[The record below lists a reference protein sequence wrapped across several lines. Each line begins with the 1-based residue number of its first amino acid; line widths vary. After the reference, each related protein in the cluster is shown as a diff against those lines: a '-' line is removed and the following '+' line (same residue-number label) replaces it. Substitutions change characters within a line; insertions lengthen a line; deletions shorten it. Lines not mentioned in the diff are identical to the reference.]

1 MLEQALTHGS
11 RAYELGDLSGSN
23 ERLEFLGDAVLDL
36 VVSELLMDAHP
47 AADEGALS
55 RARSELVNTLA
66 LASRARSLDLG
77 RWLRLGK
84 SEEKSGGREKESI
97 LADVFEAVLGALF
110 LDAGLDPVRGLV
122 GEEFRRDVAEV
133 VKDGRS
139 RGDPKS
145 RLQEILHTR
154 GEPAPVYAT
163 LSECGPAHAREF
175 DVHVSVSGR
184 VLGVARARSKRAAEQ
199 GAAERA
205 LRVLDES
212 CS

>member
-1 MLEQALTHGS
+1 ME
-11 RAYELGDLSGSN
+11 
-23 ERLEFLGDAVLDL
+23 
-36 VVSELLMDAHP
+36 AHP

-55 RARSELVNTLA
+55 RARSELVNTRA
-66 LASRARSLDLG
+66 LASRARGLDLG

-97 LADVFEAVLGALF
+97 LADLFEAVLAALF
-110 LDAGLDPVRGLV
+110 LDAGLDPVRDLV
-122 GEEFRRDVAEV
+122 AEEFRRDVAEV
-133 VKDGRS
+133 WKEGRP

-145 RLQEILHTR
+145 RLQEILHAR

-163 LSECGPAHAREF
+163 LSECGPAHDREF
-175 DVHVSVSGR
+175 DVQVSVSGR

-205 LRVLDES
+205 LRALGES
-212 CS
+212 CP